1 MTHTHIEAIQR
12 IARLQQGSTK
22 YIQVYPSMITETIK
36 FVPRDNWVCTISSG
50 YLRIWLSLKAV
61 LMWFSKNLENPWAL
75 MTISTWSIHYL
86 VASSI
91 CFLLLFHPAS
101 IKRLLSRL
109 RFIFARSS
117 GNQSDM
123 VFLHTCN
130 GHIPILVGWS
140 VLVCWSPRNNCRK
153 PVTSGNSTKKNCK
166 FHQAYSTFANTFGW
180 FCVSHRRLDFE
191 RWYEGLLLVIWFLMN
206 QPIVVGGFKHLLLSI
221 SYLGCHPSHW
231 RTPSFFKVV
240 KTC

>member
-153 PVTSGNSTKKNCK
+153 PVTSGNSTKKKLQVSSSILHICQH
-166 FHQAYSTFANTFGW
+166 FRMVFCFSSTFGFWEMIRGFVACYLIFDEPANSGWWFQTF
-180 FCVSHRRLDFE
+180 
-191 RWYEGLLLVIWFLMN
+191 VIVHFIFGMSSFPLTN
-206 QPIVVGGFKHLLLSI
+206 SIIFQGG
-221 SYLGCHPSHW
+221 
-231 RTPSFFKVV
+231 
-240 KTC
+240 